1 MRFQTRN
8 AYYLR
13 ISATTVIPLYL
24 YLDERHVEWMSERVL
39 QHVLADLRPLILPK
53 LNAEADAHL
62 GPGGP
67 ASAKRGTLDVHR
79 GDTYQFGYFLR
90 ATEPH
95 AVLIKTRTFVAAP
108 KLAPR
113 AATSSGTSKAQPQE
127 AAATGKGG
135 KKRKPKPRPRGKGKA
150 KATEDDEISISSE
163 DEVAASGE
171 PPEPIAT
178 RRSKR
183 ARKVAEG
190 AYAEDV
196 DEDMLDADPPA
207 GRNPSPLGDM
217 LEDGCPEQPGG
228 NDVVNLKHEETEPSL
243 ADLPALAVERD
254 TREAVTDQSPMEV
267 EFVDDEEEEEK
278 PKPILKLSYHG
289 FTIHGRCLC
298 VIVEPYPPLRST
310 TRAPSLVPTGLIA
323 PRAPSIAPADFVPT
337 GGAGQRERTPLFLPD
352 FDREPTPAPTA
363 SRNLPPVPLFNE
375 VAEGSDEEDDGGMV
389 LFSQI
394 LRSMGDHPPGIAE
407 DDDEIE
413 GAVFF
418 GDADETREL

>member
-108 KLAPR
+108 KPTPR
-113 AATSSGTSKAQPQE
+113 TTVSSGGSKAQQVE
-127 AAATGKGG
+127 AAKTGKGG
-135 KKRKPKPRPRGKGKA
+135 RKRKPAPRPKAKGKA
-150 KATEDDEISISSE
+150 RAIEDDEISISSD
-163 DEVAASGE
+163 DEGDTSAPTES
-171 PPEPIAT
+171 IAT

-183 ARKVAEG
+183 ARKVAAG
-190 AYAEDV
+190 AYTEDA
-196 DEDMLDADPPA
+196 DEDISEIDPPP
-207 GRNPSPLGDM
+207 GRDQVASHNAL
-217 LEDGCPEQPGG
+217 DGEHSGVD
-228 NDVVNLKHEETEPSL
+228 NVVTLKHEETEPSL
-243 ADLPALAVERD
+243 ADLPAVPVEGD
-254 TREAVTDQSPMEV
+254 TTSEIVVDQSPMEV
-267 EFVDDEEEEEK
+267 ELVDEEEEEK
-278 PKPILKLSYHG
+278 PKPILKFSYHG

-310 TRAPSLVPTGLIA
+310 TRAPSLAPTGLIA

-352 FDREPTPAPTA
+352 FDREPTPAPAA

-375 VAEGSDEEDDGGMV
+375 AAEGSDEEDDGGMV